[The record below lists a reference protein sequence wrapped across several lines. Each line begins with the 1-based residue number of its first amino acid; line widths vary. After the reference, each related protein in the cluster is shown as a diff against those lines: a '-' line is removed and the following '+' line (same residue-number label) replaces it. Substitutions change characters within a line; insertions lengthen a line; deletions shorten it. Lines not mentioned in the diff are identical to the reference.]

1 MAKEFK
7 DYYEI
12 LGVKKDATLEEINK
26 AFRNLSRKYHPDINK
41 EKESAE
47 KYKEITEAYEIL
59 RDKEIK
65 DVNI

>member
-12 LGVKKDATLEEINK
+12 LGVTMNASADEITK
-26 AFRNLSRKYHPDINK
+26 AFRRLSRKYHPDINK
-41 EKESAE
+41 EAE
-47 KYKEITEAYEIL
+47 AAKKYKEITEAYEVL